1 MVFRQPHPAQAVMDL
16 LGDRDDPFLVAL
28 ADDTQNTAGLVDGGN
43 GQCGGLGNPQTAA
56 IDQAE
61 AATMDRITDGREN
74 ALDLGMGQRL
84 RQTLLLGQSNLFLNS
99 AQS

>member
-1 MVFRQPHPAQAVMDL
+1 MDL

-28 ADDTQNTAGLVDGGN
+28 ADDTQNAAGLVDGGD
-43 GQCGGLGNPQTAA
+43 GQCRGLGNPQTAA

-61 AATMDRITDGREN
+61 AATMDRIADGREN
-74 ALDLGMGQRL
+74 ALDLGMGKRL
-84 RQTLLLGQSNLFLNS
+84 RQTLLLGQPNLFLNS

>member
-1 MVFRQPHPAQAVMDL
+1 MDL
-16 LGDRDDPFLVAL
+16 LGDRNDPFLVAL
-28 ADDTQNTAGLVDGGN
+28 ADNTQNTAGFVDGGD

-61 AATMDRITDGREN
+61 TATMDRIADTREN
-74 ALDLGMGQRL
+74 ALDLGMGKRL
-84 RQTLLLGQSNLFLNS
+84 RQTLLLGQPNLFLNS